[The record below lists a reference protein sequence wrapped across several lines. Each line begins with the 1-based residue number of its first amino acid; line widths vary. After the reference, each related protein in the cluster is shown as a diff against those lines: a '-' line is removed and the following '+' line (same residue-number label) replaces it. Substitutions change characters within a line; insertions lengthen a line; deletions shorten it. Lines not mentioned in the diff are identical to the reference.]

1 MTDERLAD
9 IENRALNPQISI
21 INIGENKDVIKV
33 YNQDSINDVLYL
45 IAALRTERAKVAELT
60 NCNKGLTINY
70 QNSWNRVLEANKE
83 IESLKAKVEELQNI
97 IDYIVDKES
106 VITSYNKVKIIA
118 NPNYPARYITKDGL
132 IDVK

>member
-1 MTDERLAD
+1 MTDERLAE
-9 IENRALNPQISI
+9 ILHRAEIS
-21 INIGENKDVIKV
+21 ETKFKDV
-33 YNQDSINDVLYL
+33 NDL
-45 IAALRTERAKVAELT
+45 ISALREEKQRSEDLYKVGKGYENQYTE
-60 NCNKGLTINY
+60 
-70 QNSWNRVLEANKE
+70 LEKQL
-83 IESLKAKVEELQNI
+83 ESERAKVEELQNI